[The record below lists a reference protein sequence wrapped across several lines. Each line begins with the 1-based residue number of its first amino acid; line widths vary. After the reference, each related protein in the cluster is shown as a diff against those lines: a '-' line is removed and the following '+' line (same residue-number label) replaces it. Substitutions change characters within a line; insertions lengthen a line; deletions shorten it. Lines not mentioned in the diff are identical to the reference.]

1 MLTGKQKRYLR
12 SLAHHHQAV
21 MQIGKSGIT
30 DNFIKTFNDALEAHE
45 LVKISVLP
53 GFNDKK
59 EFFSDELCKKTQCEL
74 VQIIGNQLIFYRESL
89 KKDKEKRIKL
99 PNHENFND

>member
-12 SLAHHHQAV
+12 SLAHHYQPI

-30 DNFIKTFNDALEAHE
+30 ENFIKTFDDALEAHE
-45 LVKISVLP
+45 LVKVSVLP
-53 GFNDKK
+53 SYNDKK
-59 EFFSDELCKKTQCEL
+59 NNFCDELCKNTNCDL
-74 VQIIGNQLIFYRESL
+74 VQIIGNQLIFYRESR

-99 PNHENFND
+99 PSHENIND